1 MWGIFHGILSIPQNI
16 VMDLND
22 VMARNGGIDAF
33 LDTNDVYPFSY
44 VGDKIYGHYVFEAI
58 TYFCIGG
65 F

>member
-1 MWGIFHGILSIPQNI
+1 
-16 VMDLND
+16 MDLND

-33 LDTNDVYPFSY
+33 FNTNDVYPFSY
-44 VGDKIYGHYVFEAI
+44 VGDKIYGHYVFEGI